1 VHDELTDPA
10 RALAWAVE
18 VLRPPRVPLERISLH
33 LSTRPHDA
41 SAEVVQGRGMPE
53 ADAPRE
59 ARQSVLRLYAE
70 AVLFLVVELRAEP
83 SRRLPGQVQLSL
95 PDLDARG
102 APALGNAAWVV
113 ARRAV
118 AHHGQLCGTVVPAA
132 GGPGEA
138 SERSLEPGGPTIQLE
153 LQRLLSFET
162 LGARIDEAAATG
174 DPRELHWRYE
184 RSRLQDVF
192 RRYPCPPELFEQL
205 WAAYRSFVDG
215 LGPVASFEQ
224 FYTARMCAGGFLE
237 MRANSAFGLLE
248 PLRA

>member
-1 VHDELTDPA
+1 MHDELKDPA

-18 VLRPPRVPLERISLH
+18 VLRPPRMPIERISLH

-41 SAEVVQGRGMPE
+41 SGEVVQGRGMPD
-53 ADAPRE
+53 AAAPRE

-70 AVLFLVVELRAEP
+70 SVLFLVVELRAEP
-83 SRRLPGQVQLSL
+83 SRRLPGRVQLSL

-102 APALGNAAWVV
+102 TAALGNAAWVV
-113 ARRAV
+113 ARRAI

-132 GGPGEA
+132 PAADGPA
-138 SERSLEPGGPTIQLE
+138 RPLEPGGPTIQLE
-153 LQRLLSFET
+153 LQRLLAFEE
-162 LGARIDEAAATG
+162 LGARIEQAASDG
-174 DPRELHWRYE
+174 DPQEVHWRYE

-192 RRYPCPPELFEQL
+192 RRYPCPPDLFEQL
-205 WAAYRSFVDG
+205 WAAYRSFVEG

>member
-1 VHDELTDPA
+1 MHDELKEPA
-10 RALAWAVE
+10 RSLAWALE
-18 VLRPPRVPLERISLH
+18 QLRPPRVPLERLSMH
-33 LSTRPHDA
+33 LSTHPHDA
-41 SAEVVQGRGMPE
+41 SGEVVQGRGMPDAE
-53 ADAPRE
+53 APRGE
-59 ARQSVLRLYAE
+59 RQSVLRLYAE

-83 SRRLPGQVQLSL
+83 SRRLPGRVQLSL
-95 PDLDARG
+95 PDLDSRG
-102 APALGNAAWVV
+102 AAVLGNAAWVV

-118 AHHGQLCGTVVPAA
+118 THHGQLCGTVVPA
-132 GGPGEA
+132 PGETDGGA
-138 SERSLEPGGPTIQLE
+138 RPLEPGGPTIRLD
-153 LQRLLSFET
+153 LQRLLAFEE
-162 LGARIDEAAATG
+162 LGARIEHAAAEG
-174 DPRELHWRYE
+174 DPQELNWRYE

-205 WAAYRSFVDG
+205 WTAYRSFVDG

>member
-1 VHDELTDPA
+1 MHGDLKDPA
-10 RALAWAVE
+10 RALARAME
-18 VLRPPRVPLERISLH
+18 VLRPPRVPLERLSMH

-41 SAEVVQGRGMPE
+41 SGEVLEGRGMPE
-53 ADAPRE
+53 EEAPPR
-59 ARQSVLRLYAE
+59 ARQSVLRLSAE
-70 AVLFLVVELRAEP
+70 TVLFLVVELRAEP
-83 SRRLPGQVQLSL
+83 SRRLPGRVQLSL

-102 APALGNAAWVV
+102 ASALSNAAWVL
-113 ARRAV
+113 ARRAI
-118 AHHGQLCGTVVPAA
+118 AHHGRLCGTVVPA
-132 GGPGEA
+132 GGEA
-138 SERSLEPGGPTIQLE
+138 DGGARPLEPGGPTIQLD
-153 LQRLLSFET
+153 LQRLLAFEE
-162 LGARIDEAAATG
+162 LGARIERAAAEG

-205 WAAYRSFVDG
+205 WTAYRCFVDG

>member
-1 VHDELTDPA
+1 VHDELSDPA
-10 RALAWAVE
+10 RALAWAAG
-18 VLRPPRVPLERISLH
+18 VLRPPRVEPDRIALH

-41 SAEVVQGRGMPE
+41 SGEVVQGRGLPD

-59 ARQSVLRLYAE
+59 ARPTVLRLYAD

-83 SRRLPGQVQLSL
+83 SRRLPGRVQLSL
-95 PDLDARG
+95 PDLDAHG
-102 APALGNAAWVV
+102 AATLSNAAWVV
-113 ARRAV
+113 ARRAI

-132 GGPGEA
+132 DEAGGDARP
-138 SERSLEPGGPTIQLE
+138 LEPGGPTIRLD
-153 LQRLLSFET
+153 LQRLLAFEE
-162 LGARIDEAAATG
+162 LGARIEQAAATG
-174 DPRELHWRYE
+174 DPQELHWRYE

-192 RRYPCPPELFEQL
+192 RRYPCPPDLFEQL
-205 WAAYRSFVDG
+205 WTAYRSFVDG

>member
-1 VHDELTDPA
+1 MHDELKEPA

-18 VLRPPRVPLERISLH
+18 QLRPPRVPLERLSMH
-33 LSTRPHDA
+33 HSTRPHDA
-41 SAEVVQGRGMPE
+41 SGEVVQGRGMPDAE
-53 ADAPRE
+53 APRGE
-59 ARQSVLRLYAE
+59 RQSVLRLYAE

-83 SRRLPGQVQLSL
+83 SRRLPGRVRLSL
-95 PDLDARG
+95 PDLDSRG
-102 APALGNAAWVV
+102 AAVLGTAAWVV

-118 AHHGQLCGTVVPAA
+118 AHHGQLCGTVVPAPGDA
-132 GGPGEA
+132 DGGARP
-138 SERSLEPGGPTIQLE
+138 LEPGGPTIRLD
-153 LQRLLSFET
+153 LQRLLAFEE
-162 LGARIDEAAATG
+162 LGARIERAATEG
-174 DPRELHWRYE
+174 DPQELHWRYE

-205 WAAYRSFVDG
+205 WTAYRSFVDG